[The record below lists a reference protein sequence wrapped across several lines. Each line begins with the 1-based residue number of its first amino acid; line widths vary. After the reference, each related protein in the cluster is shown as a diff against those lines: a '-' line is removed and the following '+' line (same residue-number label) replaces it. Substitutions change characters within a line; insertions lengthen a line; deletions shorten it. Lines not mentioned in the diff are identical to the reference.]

1 MISLQALEP
10 AERIVD
16 SVHAALRAAI
26 LDGSL
31 APGQPLSVPE
41 LSRQLN
47 VSRSPVREAVL
58 ALVADGLAVEQPRR
72 GVAVAEIE
80 AADMLEIHEVRQ
92 AVEAQSARLCA
103 ERAATAVLQGLS
115 DVLRAQTSAVKRN
128 DAQGWF
134 ETNADFHRVV
144 AEGAGNRRLLEVVLQ
159 LEGQMRLGLRQ
170 VSSDRNQR
178 VRGLTEHRAILDAI
192 GRHDS
197 GTAESLM
204 REHLRR
210 TRDTLAA
217 QLQR

>member
-80 AADMLEIHEVRQ
+80 AADLLEIHEVRE

-103 ERAATAVLQGLS
+103 DRAGAG
-115 DVLRAQTSAVKRN
+115 VLRSLSTVIQAQAAAVKRN

-134 ETNADFHRVV
+134 ETNADFHRLI
-144 AEGAGNRRLLEVVLQ
+144 AEGASNRRLLEVVLQ
-159 LEGQMRLGLRQ
+159 LEGQMRLGLRR

-178 VRGLTEHRAILDAI
+178 MRGLAEHRAILDAI

-197 GTAESLM
+197 EKAEPLM

-210 TRDTLAA
+210 TRDTLTA